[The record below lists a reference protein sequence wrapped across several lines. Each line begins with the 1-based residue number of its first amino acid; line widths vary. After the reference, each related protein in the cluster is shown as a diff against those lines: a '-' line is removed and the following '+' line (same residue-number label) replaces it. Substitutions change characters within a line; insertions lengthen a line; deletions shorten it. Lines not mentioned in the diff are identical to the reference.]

1 MSRVTNE
8 INKVTG
14 TIISVAGKLI
24 FYAVVVLLL
33 VEGCTRGYA
42 FGHAI
47 FCPTA
52 MEATPGTDKV
62 VTITDGQ
69 STGDVASMLRS
80 RGLIDSELILQIQKR
95 FYEYEF
101 HPGTYELN
109 TSMTS
114 KEILQVLNEGTGEE
128 ELIEEKETSAK
139 TTETEAAET
148 TEAEK
153 QETTTAAVET
163 TAADSDHTAAEIT
176 IDHPETASAQAEETD
191 EIEIRIE

>member
-33 VEGCTRGYA
+33 VEGCTRGYE

-47 FCPTA
+47 FYPTA
-52 MEATPGTDKV
+52 MEAAPGTDKV
-62 VTITDGQ
+62 VTITDDQ
-69 STGDVASMLRS
+69 STGDVANMLRS

-95 FYEYEF
+95 FYEYDF

-128 ELIEEKETSAK
+128 LIEEKETSAK
-139 TTETEAAET
+139 TVETEAAET

-176 IDHPETASAQAEETD
+176 IDHQETASAQAEETD